1 MGQRQPRMLRRR
13 RGGVPG
19 VAASGPIGF
28 KGPVLISH
36 IEPSYPAVARQQ
48 HAEGDV
54 LVRVIIGKDG
64 IPRQM
69 QVVRGDV
76 RLVPAALEVI
86 PQWRYKPALLNGQ
99 PTDSQLVVTVSF
111 RLK

>member
-1 MGQRQPRMLRRR
+1 M
-13 RGGVPG
+13 
-19 VAASGPIGF
+19 
-28 KGPVLISH
+28 
-36 IEPSYPAVARQQ
+36 
-48 HAEGDV
+48 
-54 LVRVIIGKDG
+54 RVIIGKDG